1 MVFYARFQDGSTKG
15 RLALVAIFILL
26 LTAASALVER
36 PPGGIVAPPDRFVAV
51 EIPDENIPGDA
62 VSDRASFVV
71 APEQFATEEPTT
83 TDTGGSVIADPE
95 ATKYHADAVAKIL
108 DDKVHDGVGNGYA
121 PLQESHLVVVAH
133 EDPSIAVKNL
143 NEMTSPLV
151 PYPVMVVA
159 TQGGFGNKTPPND
172 AVTHDGGL
180 AVDAGEILGG
190 PFDSYHDARLLL
202 RKTTPLDNGVDPTVQ
217 LSQARPAVVAPPDR
231 FIAVEVPDENIP
243 RDAVSDR
250 ASFVV
255 APERFAT
262 EEPTTKDT
270 SVSVIADPE
279 ATKYHGDAVAKILD
293 DRVHDGVRNGYAPL
307 QESHLVVVAHEDL
320 SIAVKNLDEM
330 TTPLVPYPVIVVAT
344 PGAFPDDTP
353 RNDAVT
359 HDPIALVSDPS
370 IGALALDETA
380 SDGGLAVDAGE
391 ILGGPFDS
399 YHDARLLLRK
409 TEPLDDGVDPTVQLS
424 QARPAV
430 VAPPDRFIA
439 VEVPDENIP
448 RGAVSDRASSHF
460 RPIVITADQYAA
472 EELNMKDP
480 GGSVVDPEAID
491 PAVQFTQGTK
501 RSLQVL
507 KGTDSTKKSM
517 QVLRGTVKRSLQA
530 NGTPARSCTLIA
542 AYNTDLSVDE
552 VCKLTE
558 TLNSTIPD
566 AEPDASAIDVNK
578 CFSRPGFICPIRP
591 VSKPRSRR
599 LVSPPFYPYAK
610 SPQATPGSRAPAD
623 TPRSLQH
630 VATLSPTSA
639 PSPGFILFNATS
651 VDRNCSEIAAALM
664 KIEGVF
670 NVSIDIEGTTTMGR
684 VSDNFIVYQ
693 TEQKFA
699 YLSIELLHSN
709 HRLAVI
715 LQIQFS
721 PSLLSFD

>member
-36 PPGGIVAPPDRFVAV
+36 PPGGIVAPPDRFIAV

-71 APEQFATEEPTT
+71 ASEQFATEEPTT

-95 ATKYHADAVAKIL
+95 ATKYHADAVVKIL

-121 PLQESHLVVVAH
+121 LAQESHLVIVAH
-133 EDPSIAVKNL
+133 ED
-143 NEMTSPLV
+143 
-151 PYPVMVVA
+151 
-159 TQGGFGNKTPPND
+159 Q
-172 AVTHDGGL
+172 
-180 AVDAGEILGG
+180 
-190 PFDSYHDARLLL
+190 
-202 RKTTPLDNGVDPTVQ
+202 
-217 LSQARPAVVAPPDR
+217 
-231 FIAVEVPDENIP
+231 
-243 RDAVSDR
+243 
-250 ASFVV
+250 
-255 APERFAT
+255 
-262 EEPTTKDT
+262 
-270 SVSVIADPE
+270 
-279 ATKYHGDAVAKILD
+279 
-293 DRVHDGVRNGYAPL
+293 
-307 QESHLVVVAHEDL
+307 

-330 TTPLVPYPVIVVAT
+330 TSPSAPDPVIVVAT
-344 PGAFPDDTP
+344 PGGFLDKIPP
-353 RNDAVT
+353 NDAVT
-359 HDPIALVSDPS
+359 HDPIALLASDRS
-370 IGALALDETA
+370 IAALALDETV

-391 ILGGPFDS
+391 ILGGPFFS

-409 TEPLDDGVDPTVQLS
+409 TTPLDDGVDPTVQLS

-448 RGAVSDRASSHF
+448 RGAVSDRASSHS
-460 RPIVITADQYAA
+460 RPIVIAADQYAA

-491 PAVQFTQGTK
+491 PAVQFTQGNK

-507 KGTDSTKKSM
+507 KDTDSTKKSM
-517 QVLRGTVKRSLQA
+517 QVLRGTVTRSLQEV
-530 NGTPARSCTLIA
+530 TTTSCTLVA
-542 AYNTDLSVDE
+542 AYNTDQSIHE

-558 TLNSTIPD
+558 TLKSILPD
-566 AEPDASAIDVNK
+566 AEPDASAIDVQ
-578 CFSRPGFICPIRP
+578 CRPTPNRVCPI
-591 VSKPRSRR
+591 KPKSRR
-599 LVSPPFYPYAK
+599 LVSPPFNPYAK
-610 SPQATPGSRAPAD
+610 SPQATPGSRAPVD

-630 VATLSPTSA
+630 IATLSPTST

-670 NVSIDIEGTTTMGR
+670 NVSVDIEGTTTMGR

-699 YLSIELLHSN
+699 HLSIELLHSN

-721 PSLLSFD
+721 PSLLSFDRFTAAWRSSGSSWDSQTTLFETSHPSADRSRIPSLGHRHGQRELSLDNSSQKGRENLHHRYRIRYQSHGSAEQECHRMGQEKHMWLKYHEAGRLVH